1 MVCLHHLPALPVPLG
16 CGGVLQGNFK
26 EIKQI
31 LQLVDFLGHDENAVR
46 WQIWPPCWPTCCCAS
61 WHGTA
66 NGSIRSGGSSRLCA
80 PSCGTTSRWT
90 ASSKAATPSG
100 KAEKAQPSG
109 AARKQ
114 PASSHSGIFQRNSST
129 NKPTHK
135 KGVLKKRM
143 LCAQLRLKIRHP
155 TYLWDGCVFF
165 LQFSI
170 VLTYKQRKSS
180 QRCHFVER
188 VEEDLL
194 RSNGL

>member
-1 MVCLHHLPALPVPLG
+1 MRS
-16 CGGVLQGNFK
+16 VLWNYFK
-26 EIKQI
+26 
-31 LQLVDFLGHDENAVR
+31 VDSVIESCDTVR
-46 WQIWPPCWPTCCCAS
+46 EGRKRATIR
-61 WHGTA
+61 
-66 NGSIRSGGSSRLCA
+66 GS
-80 PSCGTTSRWT
+80 P
-90 ASSKAATPSG
+90 
-100 KAEKAQPSG
+100 
-109 AARKQ
+109 RKQ
-114 PASSHSGIFQRNSST
+114 PASSHSGIFQHNSST

-135 KGVLKKRM
+135 KGVLKKRR